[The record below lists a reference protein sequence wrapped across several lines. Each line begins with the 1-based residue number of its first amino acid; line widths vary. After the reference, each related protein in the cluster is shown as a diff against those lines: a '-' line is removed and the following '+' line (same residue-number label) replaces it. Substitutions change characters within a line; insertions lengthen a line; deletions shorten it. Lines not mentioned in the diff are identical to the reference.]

1 MYKPI
6 QTASA
11 SINKSPS
18 GLSSSHSVGASLNE
32 QSTSPDSPSMLIDKL
47 ESDTLVLFAR
57 TDREKEDWFKLFLR
71 SAAKKL
77 QDSIYFSKLNEKK
90 NPFLV
95 EKKRSISNP
104 IISNNINL
112 SSFKVTRSTDFSF
125 SASNKN
131 IIYKLGDEQKEPSI
145 SMSTPPPQQEDSPR
159 SSVSNLNQ
167 TNTKIETNTQT
178 ENGLVYDSSLA
189 FMNTFLIR
197 IFADFFTHQYWI
209 SKIQTK
215 MQNKLNTIKL
225 PYFMESL
232 NIINLDLGSVV
243 PLIKQASE
251 PWYDEKGLWVH
262 LDIDYS
268 GGVQI
273 LISTKLNL
281 MKLKANKST
290 SSSDSFQ
297 LKKDP
302 QFCFKNDTDQSLLTN
317 LDKNACQTS
326 EVDAQ
331 ENNDALSDNVS
342 SASDEMNG
350 KR

>member
-1 MYKPI
+1 
-6 QTASA
+6 
-11 SINKSPS
+11 
-18 GLSSSHSVGASLNE
+18 
-32 QSTSPDSPSMLIDKL
+32 
-47 ESDTLVLFAR
+47 
-57 TDREKEDWFKLFLR
+57 
-71 SAAKKL
+71 
-77 QDSIYFSKLNEKK
+77 
-90 NPFLV
+90 
-95 EKKRSISNP
+95 
-104 IISNNINL
+104 
-112 SSFKVTRSTDFSF
+112 
-125 SASNKN
+125 
-131 IIYKLGDEQKEPSI
+131 
-145 SMSTPPPQQEDSPR
+145 MSTPPPQQEDSPR